1 MAELLTVGET
11 ATILRK
17 KPVFVYSE
25 LKRGN
30 LRGSFYGG
38 QWHIEPAAIDEYVAA
53 HTNVRPVEKR
63 TRKSGRRSA

>member
-1 MAELLTVGET
+1 MADLLTVAEA

-30 LRGSFYGG
+30 LRGSYYGG
-38 QWHIEPAAIDEYVAA
+38 QWHIERGAIDEYVAA

-63 TRKSGRRSA
+63 TRKGARRSA